1 MTETHPRAAAAN
13 TATGPAADTVR
24 VLVTGAGGP
33 AGIAVIRS
41 LLKRA
46 DVEVLAADMDGWAS
60 GLYLVPED
68 ARRIVPAGRSE
79 TFVDDVIGM
88 CRADRVDVLFSTVDV
103 ELPGLAAR
111 RDELAAAG
119 TALAAPSHETL
130 VTCLDKYRLAQTV
143 SGRAR
148 IPVTR
153 LLDRAGI
160 GEDWTFP
167 VIVKPRSGAGSRGV
181 RLIADRAALESLDDD
196 HSILIQENLP
206 GEEFSVDVLA
216 GPDGSVI
223 AAVPRS
229 RERVDSGVSI
239 AGRTVRRAELS
250 ETAAAVA
257 KAIGLTG
264 VANVQ
269 LRYSTDGVPALLE
282 VNPRFPGAMPLTIA
296 AGVDMPS
303 LLLESALGRPVPET
317 VDFVELAN
325 VRFLE
330 DVFLDPADVLV
341 SENAAHAEGAFEE
354 SLVE

>member
-1 MTETHPRAAAAN
+1 MTDSTR
-13 TATGPAADTVR
+13 TR

-33 AGIAVIRS
+33 AGVAVIRS
-41 LLKRA
+41 LLARA
-46 DVEVLAADMDGWAS
+46 DVDVFAADMDGWAS

-68 ARRIVPAGRSE
+68 RRRIVPPGRSE
-79 TFVDDVIGM
+79 GFVDALIGM
-88 CRADRVDVLFSTVDV
+88 SRGDGIDVLFSTVDV

-111 RDELAAAG
+111 RDELAAVG
-119 TALAAPSHETL
+119 TALAAPSHDTL
-130 VTCLDKYRLAQTV
+130 VTCLDKYALVQRV
-143 SGRAR
+143 DGKAR

-153 LLDRAGI
+153 LLNGDGVGA
-160 GEDWTFP
+160 DWTFP

-181 RLIADRAALESLDDD
+181 RLISDRGALEALGTDE
-196 HSILIQENLP
+196 SIIIQENLP

-216 GPDGSVI
+216 GLDGEVI

-250 ETAAAVA
+250 DTAAAVA
-257 KAIGLTG
+257 RAIGLTG

-269 LRYSTDGVPALLE
+269 LRYSSDGVPALLE

-303 LLLESALGRPVPET
+303 LLLDLVLGRPVPSA
-317 VDFVELAN
+317 VDFEELAN

-330 DVFLDPADVLV
+330 DVFLRPSDVLV
-341 SENAAHAEGAFEE
+341 SENAAHTEGPEE
-354 SLVE
+354 

>member
-1 MTETHPRAAAAN
+1 M
-13 TATGPAADTVR
+13 TATPTR

-41 LLKRA
+41 LLKRD

-60 GLYLVPED
+60 GLYLVPESS
-68 ARRIVPAGRSE
+68 RRIVPPGRAPS
-79 TFVDDVIGM
+79 FVDDVLAL
-88 CRADRVDVLFSTVDV
+88 CLADGIDVLFSTVDV

-111 RDELAAAG
+111 RDELAAHG

-130 VTCLDKYRLAQTV
+130 VTCLDKYRLAQAV
-143 SGRAR
+143 EGRAR

-153 LLDRAGI
+153 LLDREGVGA
-160 GEDWTFP
+160 DWVFP

-181 RLIADRAALESLDDD
+181 RLIADRAALEALGEDR
-196 HSILIQENLP
+196 SILIQENLP

-216 GPDGSVI
+216 GLDGSVI

-239 AGRTVRRAELS
+239 AGRTVRRSELS
-250 ETAAAVA
+250 ETAADVA
-257 KAIGLTG
+257 RAIGLTG

-303 LLLESALGRPVPET
+303 LLLDLVLGRPVPSS
-317 VDFVELAN
+317 VDFTELAN

-330 DVFLDPADVLV
+330 DVFLDPADILV
-341 SENAAHAEGAFEE
+341 SENAAHTEGLDA
-354 SLVE
+354 

>member
-1 MTETHPRAAAAN
+1 MTD
-13 TATGPAADTVR
+13 ATTR

-41 LLKRA
+41 LLARP
-46 DVEVLAADMDGWAS
+46 DVEVFSADMDGWAS

-68 ARRIVPAGRSE
+68 RRRIVPAGRSE
-79 TFVDDVIGM
+79 TFVDELIGM
-88 CRADRVDVLFSTVDV
+88 CRDDRIDVLFSTVDV

-111 RDELAAAG
+111 RDELSAVG

-130 VTCLDKYRLAQTV
+130 VTCLDKFRLA
-143 SGRAR
+143 GRVDGKAR
-148 IPVTR
+148 LPRTR
-153 LLDRAGI
+153 LLNRAGV

-181 RLIADRAALESLDDD
+181 RLIADRAALEALGEDE
-196 HSILIQENLP
+196 SILIQENLP

-216 GPDGSVI
+216 GLDGTVI

-250 ETAAAVA
+250 DTAAAVA
-257 KAIGLTG
+257 RAIGLTG

-269 LRYSTDGVPALLE
+269 LRYSADGVPALLE

-303 LLLESALGRPVPET
+303 LLLDLVLGRPVPSS
-317 VDFVELAN
+317 VDFAELAN

-330 DVFLDPADVLV
+330 DVFLDPGDVLV
-341 SENAAHAEGAFEE
+341 SENAAHAEGLEE
-354 SLVE
+354 